1 MLANM
6 AANEDTRHDVVDHS
20 GLSVL
25 LKFLQC
31 ATPLTSRMARMNSEN
46 TEGHTTEQS
55 GGLSNPTR
63 PEDFAQYSAAERV
76 LQKSAIAISRYSIRC
91 VIRSMFTIIC
101 LYTRLIGIVYIS
113 NYFTGCV
120 TTHISRRR

>member
-1 MLANM
+1 MQVAAVLANM
-6 AANEDTRHDVVDHS
+6 AANEDTRHDVVDQS

-31 ATPLTSRMARMNSEN
+31 ATPLTTRIENMNSDGA
-46 TEGHTTEQS
+46 EGRTSQQR

-76 LQKSAIAISRYSIRC
+76 LQKSAIAISRYR
-91 VIRSMFTIIC
+91 VRYIIC
-101 LYTRLIGIVYIS
+101 SKLYV
-113 NYFTGCV
+113 FA
-120 TTHISRRR
+120 

>member
-6 AANEDTRHDVVDHS
+6 AANEDTRHDVVDNS

-76 LQKSAIAISRYSIRC
+76 LQKSAIAISRYIIRC
-91 VIRSMFTIIC
+91 VIRSMFIKN
-101 LYTRLIGIVYIS
+101 LYVFIRGVW
-113 NYFTGCV
+113 G
-120 TTHISRRR
+120 

>member
-6 AANEDTRHDVVDHS
+6 AANEDTRHDVVDQS

-31 ATPLTSRMARMNSEN
+31 ATPLTSRMASMNSKN
-46 TEGHTTEQS
+46 TEGRTTEQS

-91 VIRSMFTIIC
+91 VIRSMFIIC
-101 LYTRLIGIVYIS
+101 LYMRLFGIVYIS
-113 NYFTGCV
+113 NYFPGCV

>member
-1 MLANM
+1 M

-31 ATPLTSRMARMNSEN
+31 ATPLTSRMANLNSEG
-46 TEGHTTEQS
+46 TEGHTTKQN

-76 LQKSAIAISRYSIRC
+76 LQKSAIAISRYD
-91 VIRSMFTIIC
+91 VGYIIC
-101 LYTRLIGIVYIS
+101 SKI
-113 NYFTGCV
+113 
-120 TTHISRRR
+120 

>member
-1 MLANM
+1 M
-6 AANEDTRHDVVDHS
+6 AANEDTRHDVVDQS

-31 ATPLTSRMARMNSEN
+31 ATPLTSRIESLNSEG
-46 TEGHTTEQS
+46 TAGHTAQQR

-76 LQKSAIAISRYSIRC
+76 LQKSAIAISRYIIRC
-91 VIRSMFTIIC
+91 VIRSMFIKN
-101 LYTRLIGIVYIS
+101 LYVFIRGVW
-113 NYFTGCV
+113 G
-120 TTHISRRR
+120 